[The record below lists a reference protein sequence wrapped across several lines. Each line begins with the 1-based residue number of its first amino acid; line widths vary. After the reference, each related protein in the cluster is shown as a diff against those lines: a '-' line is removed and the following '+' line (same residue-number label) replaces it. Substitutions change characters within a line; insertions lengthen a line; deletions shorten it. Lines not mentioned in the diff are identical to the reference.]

1 MEIGQGTTF
10 DQAIAAGWHAVS
22 GEELQQIVAGNT
34 VWGDYPGGFR
44 FVSYCDIDGT
54 CMGTNNVGSDNAGNW
69 KIDKDAGT
77 LTMSWDRGWLPTTT
91 RAVLRDG
98 VVHFFD
104 HDTGNWR
111 TSFTRIESGRHP
123 LVV

>member
-1 MEIGQGTTF
+1 MEIGPGTNM
-10 DQAIAAGWHAVS
+10 DQAIAAGWNRVT
-22 GEELQQIVAGNT
+22 GDELIQIVVGNT

-44 FVSYCDIDGT
+44 FVSFCDHDGT
-54 CMGTNNVGSDNAGNW
+54 CMGTNNVGSDNGGTW
-69 KIDKDAGT
+69 EIDNDAGT

-91 RAVLRDG
+91 RAVSRDG

-104 HDTGNWR
+104 LDTGSWR
-111 TSFTRIESGRHP
+111 TSFTRIEPGRHP

>member
-1 MEIGQGTTF
+1 MNIGIGTSI
-10 DQAIAAGWHAVS
+10 DQAISVGWHPVS
-22 GEELQQIVAGNT
+22 GQELWEIVVGNT

-44 FVSYCDIDGT
+44 FVSYCDPDGT
-54 CMGTNNVGSDNAGNW
+54 CIGTNNVGSDNAGNW
-69 KIDKDAGT
+69 EIDKDAAT
-77 LTMSWDRGWLPTTT
+77 LSTSWDRGWLPTMT
-91 RAVLRDG
+91 RAVSRDG

-123 LVV
+123 LKV